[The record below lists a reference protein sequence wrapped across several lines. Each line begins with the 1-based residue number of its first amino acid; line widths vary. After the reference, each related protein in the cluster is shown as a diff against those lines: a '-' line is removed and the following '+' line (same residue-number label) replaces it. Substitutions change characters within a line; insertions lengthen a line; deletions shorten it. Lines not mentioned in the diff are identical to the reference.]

1 MCFNYACQYAAAVAA
16 LRGHATAAAR
26 LMGFVRVR
34 EERAGFRP
42 GLVRK
47 AADDVLR
54 SCLARQASE
63 DVIVSASATGAR
75 LTEEEAI
82 AEARAALDLGPAA

>member
-1 MCFNYACQYAAAVAA
+1 MPVAA
-16 LRGHATAAAR
+16 LWGHATAAAR

-47 AADDVLR
+47 AADELLR
-54 SCLARQASE
+54 STLARQLSE
-63 DVIVSASATGAR
+63 EAIASASGGGTR
-75 LTEEEAI
+75 LTEEEAVV
-82 AEARAALDLGPAA
+82 EARAALDLGPAG